1 MSDRDYYTD
10 FSPKCM
16 SFGGAFKSLA
26 DSITGYILLP
36 LAAISLLG
44 GIGPA
49 LTAVIPAGSL
59 DFGMLLDGF
68 TVYLRNLMIYSIP
81 LIFLSVFIG
90 LYEPG
95 SYARIPFK
103 FISSI
108 YLAMVLL
115 MFTKGGC
122 MDVSIDGSGMG
133 VGMGMITMSLEIQ
146 AVIYILAVISVIKG
160 FLAFAEFSD
169 NRKKY
174 LKDMAKKFNKK
185 EKKEAEWEYN
195 EEDIPQSK
203 KKKKDEDDDEED
215 DEDSSRKKKKKKR
228 PVEEDEEYEE
238 Y

>member
-81 LIFLSVFIG
+81 LIFLSIFIG

-185 EKKEAEWEYN
+185 EKKEAEWDYED
-195 EEDIPQSK
+195 EEEEEIPQPK
-203 KKKKDEDDDEED
+203 KKKKDED
-215 DEDSSRKKKKKKR
+215 EDSGRKKKKKKR

>member
-49 LTAVIPAGSL
+49 LTAAIPAGSL
-59 DFGMLLDGF
+59 DFGTLLDGF

-81 LIFLSVFIG
+81 LIFLSIFIG

-185 EKKEAEWEYN
+185 EKKEAEWDYED
-195 EEDIPQSK
+195 EEEEEIPQPK
-203 KKKKDEDDDEED
+203 KKKKDED
-215 DEDSSRKKKKKKR
+215 EDSGRKKKKKKR

>member
-81 LIFLSVFIG
+81 LIFLSIFIG

-185 EKKEAEWEYN
+185 EKKEAEWDYDD
-195 EEDIPQSK
+195 EEEEEIPQPK
-203 KKKKDEDDDEED
+203 KKKKDED
-215 DEDSSRKKKKKKR
+215 EDSGRKKKKKKR